1 MSKNRKLDQPIYA
14 VALMG
19 AIGVQVALFVVLG
32 YWLGAYVSDLTG
44 SKGWVI
50 GGVLTGLAIGI
61 GSAIL
66 VVLKVLEGSDG

>member
-1 MSKNRKLDQPIYA
+1 MTKQRKKDRPIFA
-14 VALMG
+14 IALMG
-19 AIGVQVALFVVLG
+19 VFGIQVAIFIVLG
-32 YWLGAYVSDLTG
+32 YWVGSYVSDLTG
-44 SKGWVI
+44 SKGWLI

>member
-1 MSKNRKLDQPIYA
+1 MAKQRKLDQPLYA

-19 AIGVQVALFVVLG
+19 VIGIQVAIFIVLG
-32 YWLGAYVSDLTG
+32 YWVGSYVSDLTG
-44 SKGWVI
+44 SKGWLI
-50 GGVLTGLAIGI
+50 GGVLTGLALGI